1 MLLGPPPVPLAA
13 CLHRH
18 VHLDDLRTRYRGA
31 FLLLAVVSPLVLS
44 AALGAFRESITNAT
58 AVLVLVLFVVA
69 MAASG
74 DRLAGVLAALSSG
87 VWFDFFLTEPYQQF
101 VIDDPND
108 VEAAVLLVLVGAAV
122 TELAL
127 WGRRQQDR
135 AGRRAGY
142 LDGVLQT
149 AEIAAGHEVPQDE
162 LISRVGQQIQT
173 VLELDRCRYVPDP
186 EFSQDAPRITDDGSV
201 TRRGVRIDVERDG
214 LPVDAETYLPVR
226 SGGVTRG
233 HYRLTAATRVLR
245 PSSEQ
250 RSVAVLLANQL
261 GSILAANAR

>member
-1 MLLGPPPVPLAA
+1 VN
-13 CLHRH
+13 
-18 VHLDDLRTRYRGA
+18 LDDLRTRYRGA
-31 FLLLAVVSPLVLS
+31 FLLVAVVSPLVLS

-58 AVLVLVLFVVA
+58 AVLVLALFVVA

-74 DRLAGVLAALSSG
+74 DRLAGILAALSSG

-101 VIDDPND
+101 TIDDPND

-142 LDGVLQT
+142 IDGVLRT
-149 AEIAAGHEVPQDE
+149 AEVAAGRETPPEE
-162 LISRVGQQIQT
+162 LISRVAQQIQD
-173 VLELDRCRYVPDP
+173 VLGLDRCRYAPAP
-186 EFSQDAPRITDDGSV
+186 ELDSDEPRINDDGSV
-201 TRRGVRIDVERDG
+201 TWRGATIDVERGG
-214 LPVDAETYLPVR
+214 LPVDAETCLVVR
-226 SGGVTRG
+226 AAGVARG
-233 HYRLTAATRVLR
+233 HYRLTAASRIVR

-250 RSVAVLLANQL
+250 RKIAVLLADQL
-261 GSILAANAR
+261 GSILAANPR

>member
-1 MLLGPPPVPLAA
+1 VN
-13 CLHRH
+13 
-18 VHLDDLRTRYRGA
+18 LDQLRTRYRGA

-58 AVLVLVLFVVA
+58 AVLVLVLFVVS

-74 DRLAGVLAALSSG
+74 DRIAGVLAAVSSG

-149 AEIAAGHEVPQDE
+149 AAIAARHEAPQDE
-162 LISRVGQQIQT
+162 VISRVGQQIQT
-173 VLELDRCRYVPDP
+173 VLELDQCRYVPGSDLA
-186 EFSQDAPRITDDGSV
+186 QDAPRITEDGSV
-201 TRRGVRIDVERDG
+201 TRRGVLMDVERHG
-214 LPVDAETYLPVR
+214 LPVDTETCLPVR
-226 SGGVTRG
+226 SAGVTRG
-233 HYRLTAATRVLR
+233 HYRLTAATRVVR
-245 PSSEQ
+245 PSLEQ
-250 RSVAVLLANQL
+250 RRVAVLLADQL

>member
-1 MLLGPPPVPLAA
+1 MSPTTECPS
-13 CLHRH
+13 
-18 VHLDDLRTRYRGA
+18 
-31 FLLLAVVSPLVLS
+31 FVVLF
-44 AALGAFRESITNAT
+44 AFRESITNAT

-162 LISRVGQQIQT
+162 SISRVGQQIQT

-186 EFSQDAPRITDDGSV
+186 EFSQ
-201 TRRGVRIDVERDG
+201 TRRGSLTTAPSRG
-214 LPVDAETYLPVR
+214 AAFASTWNATAYP
-226 SGGVTRG
+226 STR
-233 HYRLTAATRVLR
+233 R
-245 PSSEQ
+245 PTFLS
-250 RSVAVLLANQL
+250 AL
-261 GSILAANAR
+261 GE